1 MDQRRSA
8 VTRMLAASF
17 LLARAMGPVAA
28 ALDLDALSSDEV
40 LTLQRRL
47 VDAGCYPGLL
57 DGQVSDALAAAVKAC
72 PDQDPVLRIET
83 GMHTAPIMRIGVGA
97 ACTRA
102 VTGSQDKTIRIWS
115 LPDGRLL
122 RTERLPIGNGNAG
135 KLAMVA
141 MSPDG
146 RWVAAGGWDA
156 AAAIDKQHA
165 IYLFDSATGT
175 TVRRFGKYGAP

>member
-17 LLARAMGPVAA
+17 LLASAMGPVAA

-57 DGQVSDALAAAVKAC
+57 DGQVSDALTAAMKAC

-83 GMHTAPIMRIGVGA
+83 GMHTAPIMRIGVDA

-102 VTGSQDKTIRIWS
+102 VTGSQDKTIRRGS
-115 LPDGRLL
+115 
-122 RTERLPIGNGNAG
+122 
-135 KLAMVA
+135 
-141 MSPDG
+141 
-146 RWVAAGGWDA
+146 AGGGA
-156 AAAIDKQHA
+156 ARRPE
-165 IYLFDSATGT
+165 TG
-175 TVRRFGKYGAP
+175 GARHQF